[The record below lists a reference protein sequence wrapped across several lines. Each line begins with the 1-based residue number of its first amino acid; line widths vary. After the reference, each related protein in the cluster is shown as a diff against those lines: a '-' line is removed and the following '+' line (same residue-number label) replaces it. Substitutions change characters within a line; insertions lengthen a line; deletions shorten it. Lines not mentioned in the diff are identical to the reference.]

1 MSQKVSIIPREV
13 LDVVDADA
21 RRMLTPAVERSSGRH
36 TMDSVMAA
44 IYSGYNALW
53 FAFNDDGEA
62 VGALVTEIE
71 AYPNRTMLNLIF
83 CGGDDLEDWHG
94 QMLELLERYGRANGC
109 DGMELIGRYGWKKF
123 LQRHGWE
130 ASYLV
135 CQMSFDKE
143 KEEEKRDAA

>member
-1 MSQKVSIIPREV
+1 MTHKVSIIPQAV

-21 RRMLTPAVERSSGRH
+21 RKMLAPAVERSGGRH
-36 TMDSVMAA
+36 TVDSVMAS
-44 IYSGYNALW
+44 IYGGYNALW
-53 FAFNDDGEA
+53 FAFNDDGKS

-71 AYPNRTMLNLIF
+71 TYPNRTMLNLIF
-83 CGGDDLEDWHG
+83 CAGDDLEDWHEE
-94 QMLELLERYGRANGC
+94 MLDILEKYGRDNGC

-123 LQRHGWE
+123 LQKHGWE

-143 KEEEKRDAA
+143 EEKRDAA